1 MRKLEMPMS
10 PAPSPRLRDWLIF
23 LAVPFFFSSNVIF
36 GRGISGEVSP
46 FTTAFLRWS
55 LSTLFVL
62 PFILGD
68 WRACVTFIRKKT
80 MLWFV
85 LGALGMA
92 VCGGV
97 VYWGLT
103 KTSAANGT
111 LIYTTS
117 SLFII
122 IFQRIFQA
130 RPIRRLELIGM
141 LIAFAGV
148 AEIVLKGDI
157 SQLWA
162 LNFNI
167 GDLAILSGAIA
178 FAIYSLL
185 LRDPAAR
192 DLASLSLFGTIA
204 FSGALVLAPLAGMEL
219 FNGGLLPSTPTAW
232 AKIGG
237 IILFASIA
245 AFYCFTHTVRVFGP
259 VTAGITLYMMPPVSI
274 VMAVLFLGETFEP
287 YHAVGII
294 LVTGGVV
301 LATAPLGK
309 IR

>member
-1 MRKLEMPMS
+1 MPKS
-10 PAPSPRLRDWLIF
+10 AAPSPRLRDWLIF

-46 FTTAFLRWS
+46 FTAAFLRWS
-55 LSTLFVL
+55 LSTLLVL
-62 PFILGD
+62 PFILAD
-68 WRACVTFIRKKT
+68 WRACMSFTRKKT
-80 MLWFV
+80 ALWLL

-103 KTSAANGT
+103 MTSAANGT

-122 IFQRIFQA
+122 IFQRLFQA

-141 LIAFAGV
+141 LVAFAGV

-204 FSGALVLAPLAGMEL
+204 FSGALVLAPLAGVEL
-219 FNGGLLPSTPTAW
+219 MNGGLFPSTPMAW

-237 IILFASIA
+237 IIISASIA

-274 VMAVLFLGETFEP
+274 VLAALFLGEKFEP
-287 YHAVGII
+287 YHAAGIV

-309 IR
+309 TG

>member
-1 MRKLEMPMS
+1 MRKPEMRKS
-10 PAPSPRLRDWLIF
+10 TAPSPRLRDWLIF

-46 FTTAFLRWS
+46 FTAAFLRWS
-55 LSTLFVL
+55 LSTLLVL
-62 PFILGD
+62 PFILVD
-68 WRACVTFIRKKT
+68 WRACMSFIRKKT
-80 MLWFV
+80 ALWLL

-103 KTSAANGT
+103 MTSAANGT

-122 IFQRIFQA
+122 IFQRLFQA

-141 LIAFAGV
+141 LVAFAGV

-204 FSGALVLAPLAGMEL
+204 FSGALVLAPLAGVEL
-219 FNGGLLPSTPTAW
+219 INGGLFPSSLMAW
-232 AKIGG
+232 TKIGG

-274 VMAVLFLGETFEP
+274 VLAALFLGEKFEP
-287 YHAVGII
+287 YHAAGIV

-309 IR
+309 TG